1 MEERDL
7 GFVHGLFFGEFEEDI
22 FVAFGL
28 VDLVDDFEA
37 DFIDVFGIG
46 LPV

>member
-1 MEERDL
+1 VKKGDL
-7 GFVHGLFFGEFEEDI
+7 GFVHGLFFGQFVEDN

-28 VDLVDDFEA
+28 VYLVDDFEA
-37 DFIDVFGIG
+37 YFIDVFGVG